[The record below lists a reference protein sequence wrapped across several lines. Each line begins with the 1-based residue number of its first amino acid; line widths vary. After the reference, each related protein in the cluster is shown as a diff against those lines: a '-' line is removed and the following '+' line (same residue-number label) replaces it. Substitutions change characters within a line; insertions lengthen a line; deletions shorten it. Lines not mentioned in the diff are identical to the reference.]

1 MRWAK
6 LIKGRQGIDY
16 VIFFDHIT
24 VIIGHIVMGN
34 NML

>member
-16 VIFFDHIT
+16 VNFFYHIT